1 MIKLDQYEYATALKS
16 VFVSNAGVVDVGKPA
31 DIYKDFMLITASCGR
46 GKTTFALSIGND
58 GLLAQINRE
67 RQKQSLFEAVADI
80 SPEQV
85 LFLTSR
91 KSIKQQQL
99 RNEAVVQA
107 TADDYKTKKVL
118 DFTGNRNNKI
128 RLTTAHQFGYWIRNN
143 EIEVAPQVIII
154 DEIHSIFAETI
165 FCEDLRIVLEY
176 IAEHSP
182 QIVKVGLTATPQ
194 FLLEYIADDRFT
206 FAIIDKDLG
215 SKYKVKE
222 ISVQIRGSAETL
234 LKQIKPQISQKH
246 KVIYYTQSAT
256 ECHRLATEY
265 GSRGAFLI
273 SDYNESMSPDGLLLA
288 DIMREAGV
296 KDYILENE
304 ALPADIDIIF
314 INSACR
320 EGINIKDNAVKTII
334 CEAVDLITIE
344 QILGRIRKDLDRFMV
359 VSNFQNAERNKS
371 NIEKAVEFMRALED
385 AETATAK
392 QIVMAERYGKQSEN
406 RNLQKL
412 VYSYD
417 GTFRLN
423 TYAKAYLEYINEAY
437 IQISNYK
444 SQNSGYYVSQVGNRN
459 LLLNTDY
466 FGQLSKY
473 AENGVVDIAMVW
485 ETAITKSKE
494 NAVEA
499 FRAVENEWLDKPLS
513 KADKDR
519 LCAELAVVNSRR
531 QIAGWNTIKT
541 LIAGAGYKVEDK
553 RTSKARYTI
562 ITKQ

>member
-1 MIKLDQYEYATALKS
+1 MIKLDQRDYRNALKS
-16 VFVSNAGVVDVGKPA
+16 LYVSNAGVVDVGKPA
-31 DIYKDFMLITASCGR
+31 DIYRDFMLITASCGR

-67 RQKQSLFEAVADI
+67 RKKQSLFEAVADI

-107 TADDYKTKKVL
+107 TANDYKIQKSF
-118 DFTGNRNNKI
+118 DFSENRNNKI

-143 EIEVAPQVIII
+143 EIEVAPKIII
-154 DEIHSIFAETI
+154 VDEIHSIFSETI

-176 IAEHSP
+176 IAEHSRDL
-182 QIVKVGLTATPQ
+182 VKVGLTATPQ
-194 FLLEYIADDRFT
+194 FLLEYIEDDRFS
-206 FAIIDKDLG
+206 FVIIDKDLG

-273 SDYNESMSPDGLLLA
+273 SDYNESKTADGLLLA

-296 KDYILENE
+296 KKYILENE

-359 VSNFQNAERNKS
+359 VSNFQNAERNRS
-371 NIEKAVEFMRALED
+371 NIQKAVDFLRAYD
-385 AETATAK
+385 QAETETDR
-392 QIVMAERYGKQSEN
+392 QIVMAHRHGQQNEN

-412 VYSYD
+412 VYCY
-417 GTFRLN
+417 GGVYRLN
-423 TYAKAYLEYINEAY
+423 NYAKSYLEYINEAY
-437 IQISNYK
+437 IQISNYQSK
-444 SQNSGYYVSQVGNRN
+444 SSGYYVSQVGNRN

-485 ETAITKSKE
+485 ETAIAKSKD

-499 FRAVENEWLDKPLS
+499 FRAVESEWLDKPLS

-531 QIAGWNTIKT
+531 QIAGWNTIKS
-541 LIAGAGYKVEDK
+541 LLLDAGYKIKQK
-553 RTSKARYTI
+553 RIGSKNYDI
-562 ITKQ
+562 IFT

>member
-1 MIKLDQYEYATALKS
+1 MIKLDQRDYRNALKS
-16 VFVSNAGVVDVGKPA
+16 LYVSNAGVVDVGKPA
-31 DIYKDFMLITASCGR
+31 DIYRDFMLITASCGR

-67 RQKQSLFEAVADI
+67 RKKQSLFEAVADI

-107 TADDYKTKKVL
+107 TANDYKIQKSF
-118 DFTGNRNNKI
+118 DFSENRNNKI

-143 EIEVAPQVIII
+143 EIEVAPQIII
-154 DEIHSIFAETI
+154 VDEIHSIFSETI

-176 IAEHSP
+176 IAEHSRD
-182 QIVKVGLTATPQ
+182 IVKVGLTATPQ
-194 FLLEYIADDRFT
+194 FLLEYIEDDRFS
-206 FAIIDKDLG
+206 FVIIDKDLG

-222 ISVQIRGSAETL
+222 ISVQIKGSAETL

-273 SDYNESMSPDGLLLA
+273 SDYNESKTADGLLLA

-296 KDYILENE
+296 KRYILENE
-304 ALPADIDIIF
+304 AFPADIDIIF

-359 VSNFQNAERNKS
+359 VSNFQNAERNRS
-371 NIEKAVEFMRALED
+371 NIQKAVDFLRAYD
-385 AETATAK
+385 QAETEADR
-392 QIVMAERYGKQSEN
+392 QIVMAYRHGQQNEN

-412 VYSYD
+412 VYSY
-417 GTFRLN
+417 GGVYRLN

-437 IQISNYK
+437 IQISNYQSK
-444 SQNSGYYVSQVGNRN
+444 SSGNYTLSVGNRN

-466 FGQLSKY
+466 FGQLAKY
-473 AENGVVDIAMVW
+473 AENESVDISTVW

-494 NAVEA
+494 NAVDR
-499 FRAVENEWLDKPLS
+499 FRAIENEWLDKPLS

-519 LCAELAVVNSRR
+519 LCQEMAVINSRR
-531 QIAGWNTIKT
+531 QVAGWQTVKQM
-541 LIAGAGYKVEDK
+541 LADAGYKVEDK
-553 RTSKARYTI
+553 RTTKARYTVI
-562 ITKQ
+562 KL

>member
-1 MIKLDQYEYATALKS
+1 MIKLDQRDYRNALKS
-16 VFVSNAGVVDVGKPA
+16 LYISNAGVVDVGKPA

-58 GLLAQINRE
+58 SLLAQINRE
-67 RQKQSLFEAVADI
+67 RKKQSLFEAVADI

-99 RNEAVVQA
+99 RNKAVVQA
-107 TADDYKTKKVL
+107 TADDYKIQKSF
-118 DFTGNRNNKI
+118 DFSENRNNKI

-143 EIEVAPQVIII
+143 EIEVAPQIII
-154 DEIHSIFAETI
+154 VDEIHSIFSETI

-176 IAEHSP
+176 IAEHSRE
-182 QIVKVGLTATPQ
+182 IVKVGLTATPQ
-194 FLLEYIADDRFT
+194 FLLEYIEDDRFT
-206 FAIIDKDLG
+206 FVIIDKDLG

-256 ECHRLATEY
+256 ECYKLATEY

-273 SDYNESMSPDGLLLA
+273 SDYNESKTANGLLLA

-296 KDYILENE
+296 KQYILENE

-359 VSNFQNAERNKS
+359 VSNFQNAERNRS
-371 NIEKAVEFMRALED
+371 NIQKAVDFLRAYD
-385 AETATAK
+385 QAETEADR
-392 QIVMAERYGKQSEN
+392 QIVMAHRHGQQNEN

-412 VYSYD
+412 VYCY
-417 GTFRLN
+417 GGVYRLN
-423 TYAKAYLEYINEAY
+423 TYAKSYLEYINEAY
-437 IQISNYK
+437 IQISNYQSK
-444 SQNSGYYVSQVGNRN
+444 SSGYQVLSVGNRD

-466 FGQLSKY
+466 FGQLAKY
-473 AENGVVDIAMVW
+473 AESGSVDISTVW
-485 ETAITKSKE
+485 ETAISKSKE

-499 FRAVENEWLDKPLS
+499 FRSIEKEWLDKPLS
-513 KADKDR
+513 KADKDK
-519 LCAELAVVNSRR
+519 LCAELAVLNSHR
-531 QIAGWNTIKT
+531 QIAGWTTIKG
-541 LIAGAGYKVEDK
+541 LLADGGYKVADK
-553 RTSKARYTI
+553 RTAKARYTI
-562 ITKQ
+562 ITK

>member
-1 MIKLDQYEYATALKS
+1 MIKLEQRDYINALKS
-16 VFVSNAGVVDVGKPA
+16 IYVSNAGVVDVGKPA

-58 GLLAQINRE
+58 GLLAQINRQ
-67 RQKQSLFEAVADI
+67 RQKQALFEAVADI

-107 TADDYKTKKVL
+107 TADDYKKQPHF
-118 DFTGNRNNKI
+118 DFSENRNNKI

-143 EIEVAPQVIII
+143 EIEVAPQIVII

-176 IAEHSP
+176 IAENSRD
-182 QIVKVGLTATPQ
+182 IIKVGLTATPQ
-194 FLLEYIADDRFT
+194 FLLEYIADDRFS
-206 FAIIDKDLG
+206 FVIIDKALG

-256 ECHRLATEY
+256 ECYKLATEY

-273 SDYNESMSPDGLLLA
+273 SDYNESKTADGLLLA

-296 KDYILENE
+296 KDYVLENE

-320 EGINIKDNAVKTII
+320 EGINIKDSAVKTII

-359 VSNFQNAERNKS
+359 VSNFQNAERNRS
-371 NIEKAVEFMRALED
+371 NIEKAVDFLRALD
-385 AETATAK
+385 RAETATDR
-392 QIVMAERYGKQSEN
+392 QIVMAQRYGQQTEN
-406 RNLQKL
+406 SKLQKL
-412 VYSYD
+412 VYSYN
-417 GTFRLN
+417 GIFRLN
-423 TYAKAYLEYINEAY
+423 EYARAYLEYINEAY
-437 IQISNYK
+437 IQISNYQSK
-444 SQNSGYYVSQVGNRN
+444 NSGQYVSQIGNRN

-466 FGQLSKY
+466 FNQLAKY
-473 AENGVVDIAMVW
+473 AENGVVDIATVW
-485 ETAITKSKE
+485 ETAITKSKD
-494 NAVEA
+494 NAVSRFE
-499 FRAVENEWLDKPLS
+499 AVESEWLDKPLS

-519 LCAELAVVNSRR
+519 LCAEMAVLNSRR

-541 LIAGAGYKVEDK
+541 LLTDNGYKVEDK

-562 ITKQ
+562 ITK

>member
-1 MIKLDQYEYATALKS
+1 MIRLDQNAYINALKS
-16 VFVSNAGVVDVGKPA
+16 VYVSNAGVVDVGKPA
-31 DIYKDFMLITASCGR
+31 DIYRDFMLITASCGR

-67 RQKQSLFEAVADI
+67 RRKQALLEPMADI
-80 SPEQV
+80 KPDDV

-99 RNEAVVQA
+99 RNKAVVQA
-107 TADDYKTKKVL
+107 TANDYKAKKEL

-143 EIEVAPQVIII
+143 EIEVAPQIII
-154 DEIHSIFAETI
+154 VDEIHSVFSETV

-176 IAEHSP
+176 IAEHSREL
-182 QIVKVGLTATPQ
+182 IKIGLTATPQ
-194 FLLEYIADDRFT
+194 FLLDYIEDNRFS

-256 ECHRLATEY
+256 ECHRLAEEY

-273 SDYNESMSPDGLLLA
+273 SDYNESTNADGFLLA
-288 DIMREAGV
+288 DIMREQGV
-296 KDYILENE
+296 KRYILENE

-359 VSNFQNAERNKS
+359 VSNFQNAERNRS
-371 NIEKAVEFMRALED
+371 NIQKAVEFMRALDE
-385 AETATAK
+385 AETAIDK
-392 QIVMAERYGKQSEN
+392 QLIMAQRYGQQTEN
-406 RNLQKL
+406 SHLQKL
-412 VYSYD
+412 VYSY
-417 GTFRLN
+417 GGVFRLN
-423 TYAKAYLEYINEAY
+423 TYAKAYLEYISDAY
-437 IQISNYK
+437 TQISNYQAK
-444 SQNSGYYVSQVGNRN
+444 SSGNYVLSVGNRN

-466 FGQLSKY
+466 FYQLAKY
-473 AENGVVDIAMVW
+473 AENGMVDISTVW
-485 ETAITKSKE
+485 ETAIAKSKQ
-494 NAVEA
+494 NALEVFQRIEK
-499 FRAVENEWLDKPLS
+499 EWINKPLS

-519 LCAELAVVNSRR
+519 LCAEMGVLNSRR
-531 QIAGWNTIKT
+531 QVAGWQTIKG
-541 LIAGAGYKVEDK
+541 LLAGGGYKVEDK
-553 RTSKARYTI
+553 RTAKARYTI
-562 ITKQ
+562 ITK

>member
-1 MIKLDQYEYATALKS
+1 MIKLDQRDYRNALKS
-16 VFVSNAGVVDVGKPA
+16 LYVSNAGVVDVGKPA
-31 DIYKDFMLITASCGR
+31 DIYRDFMLITASCGR

-67 RQKQSLFEAVADI
+67 RKKQSLFEAVADI

-107 TADDYKTKKVL
+107 TANDYKIQKSF
-118 DFTGNRNNKI
+118 DFSENRNNKI

-143 EIEVAPQVIII
+143 EIEVAPQIII
-154 DEIHSIFAETI
+154 VDEIHSIFSETI

-176 IAEHSP
+176 IAEHSRD
-182 QIVKVGLTATPQ
+182 IVKVGLTATPQ
-194 FLLEYIADDRFT
+194 FLLEYIEDDRFS
-206 FAIIDKDLG
+206 FVIIDKDLG

-222 ISVQIRGSAETL
+222 ISVQIKGSAETL

-273 SDYNESMSPDGLLLA
+273 SDYNESKTADGLLLA

-296 KDYILENE
+296 KQYILENE

-344 QILGRIRKDLDRFMV
+344 QILGRIRKDLERFMI
-359 VSNFQNAERNKS
+359 VSNFQNAERNRN
-371 NIEKAVEFMRALED
+371 NIQKAVDFLRAYD
-385 AETATAK
+385 KAETEADR
-392 QIVMAERYGKQSEN
+392 QIVMAHRHGQQNEN

-412 VYSYD
+412 VYCY
-417 GTFRLN
+417 GGVYRLN

-437 IQISNYK
+437 IQISNYQ
-444 SQNSGYYVSQVGNRN
+444 SQSSGNYTLSVGNRN

-466 FGQLSKY
+466 FGQLAKY
-473 AENGVVDIAMVW
+473 AENESVDISTLW

-494 NAVEA
+494 NAVDR
-499 FRAVENEWLDKPLS
+499 FRAIEREWLDKPLS

-519 LCAELAVVNSRR
+519 LCQEMAVMNSRR
-531 QIAGWNTIKT
+531 QVAGWQTVKQM
-541 LIAGAGYKVEDK
+541 LADAGYKVEDK
-553 RTSKARYTI
+553 RTAKARYTVI
-562 ITKQ
+562 KL

>member
-1 MIKLDQYEYATALKS
+1 MIKLDQLDYRNALKCLY
-16 VFVSNAGVVDVGKPA
+16 VSNAGVVDVGKPA
-31 DIYKDFMLITASCGR
+31 DIYRDFMLITASCGR

-67 RQKQSLFEAVADI
+67 RKKQSLFEAVADI

-107 TADDYKTKKVL
+107 TANDYKIQKSF
-118 DFTGNRNNKI
+118 DFSENRNNKI

-143 EIEVAPQVIII
+143 EIEVAPQIII
-154 DEIHSIFAETI
+154 VDEIHSIFSETI

-176 IAEHSP
+176 IAEHSRD
-182 QIVKVGLTATPQ
+182 IVKVGLTATPQ
-194 FLLEYIADDRFT
+194 FLLEYIEDDRFS
-206 FAIIDKDLG
+206 FVIIDKDLG

-273 SDYNESMSPDGLLLA
+273 SDYNESKTADGILLA

-296 KDYILENE
+296 KQYILENE

-359 VSNFQNAERNKS
+359 VSNFQNAERNRS
-371 NIEKAVEFMRALED
+371 NIQKAVDFLRAYD
-385 AETATAK
+385 QAETETDS
-392 QIVMAERYGKQSEN
+392 QIVMAHRHGQQNEN

-412 VYSYD
+412 VYCY
-417 GTFRLN
+417 GGVYRLN
-423 TYAKAYLEYINEAY
+423 NYAKSYLEYINEAY
-437 IQISNYK
+437 IQISNYQ
-444 SQNSGYYVSQVGNRN
+444 SESSGYQVLSVGNRD

-466 FGQLSKY
+466 FGQLAKY
-473 AENGVVDIAMVW
+473 AESGSVDISTLW

-494 NAVEA
+494 NAVDR
-499 FRAVENEWLDKPLS
+499 FRAIEKEWLDKPLS
-513 KADKDR
+513 KEDKDR
-519 LCAELAVVNSRR
+519 LCAEMAVMNSRR
-531 QIAGWNTIKT
+531 QLAGWQTVKKM
-541 LIAGAGYKVEDK
+541 LADAGYKVEDK
-553 RTSKARYTI
+553 RTAKARYTVI
-562 ITKQ
+562 KL

>member
-1 MIKLDQYEYATALKS
+1 MIKLDQRDYINALKS
-16 VFVSNAGVVDVGKPA
+16 LYVSNAGVVDVGKPA
-31 DIYKDFMLITASCGR
+31 DIYRDFMLITASCGR

-99 RNEAVVQA
+99 RNKAVVQA
-107 TADDYKTKKVL
+107 SADDYKIQKSF
-118 DFTGNRNNKI
+118 DFSENRNNKI

-143 EIEVAPQVIII
+143 EIEVAPQIII
-154 DEIHSIFAETI
+154 VDEIHSIFSETI

-176 IAEHSP
+176 IAEHSRE
-182 QIVKVGLTATPQ
+182 IVKVGLTATPQ
-194 FLLEYIADDRFT
+194 FLLEYIKDDRFS
-206 FAIIDKDLG
+206 FVIIDKDLG

-273 SDYNESMSPDGLLLA
+273 SDYNESKTVDGLLLA

-296 KDYILENE
+296 KQYILEKE

-314 INSACR
+314 VNSACR

-359 VSNFQNAERNKS
+359 VSNFQNAERNRN
-371 NIEKAVEFMRALED
+371 NIQKAVDFLRAQ
-385 AETATAK
+385 AETEADR
-392 QIVMAERYGKQSEN
+392 QIVMAHRHGQQNEN

-412 VYSYD
+412 VYCY
-417 GTFRLN
+417 GGVYRLN
-423 TYAKAYLEYINEAY
+423 TYAKSYLEYINEAY
-437 IQISNYK
+437 IQISNYQSK
-444 SQNSGYYVSQVGNRN
+444 SSGYQVLSVGNRD

-466 FGQLSKY
+466 FGQLAKY
-473 AENGVVDIAMVW
+473 AESGSVDISTVW
-485 ETAITKSKE
+485 ETAISKSKE

-499 FRAVENEWLDKPLS
+499 FRSIEKEWLDKPLS

-519 LCAELAVVNSRR
+519 LCAELAVLNSHR
-531 QIAGWNTIKT
+531 QIAGWTTIKG
-541 LIAGAGYKVEDK
+541 LLADGGYKVADK
-553 RTSKARYTI
+553 RTAKARYTI
-562 ITKQ
+562 ITK